1 MRYNK
6 TLFKVDV
13 SNVET
18 YCEVDKCTAVFSL
31 KNKNKQRTKHYE
43 LVILIVCE
51 NVCKKW
57 FGINCSYEINT
68 VIFKNIYQEA
78 WHIRFNKK

>member
-13 SNVET
+13 PNVET

-51 NVCKKW
+51 NVCKK
-57 FGINCSYEINT
+57 
-68 VIFKNIYQEA
+68 
-78 WHIRFNKK
+78 

>member
-6 TLFKVDV
+6 TLVKVDV

-31 KNKNKQRTKHYE
+31 KNKTNKQRTKHYE

-51 NVCKKW
+51 NICKK
-57 FGINCSYEINT
+57 
-68 VIFKNIYQEA
+68 
-78 WHIRFNKK
+78 